1 MFLLILH
8 KQIQNII
15 NKGVGEAL
23 DGEVP
28 AGAAA
33 ETQSARPLFMQR
45 FTTSDIIVISMFG
58 AAGIVAGILGNVLH
72 GASGLVPFFGTFVL
86 HTFIPGTIL
95 FACISTI
102 RKAGSATLVSL
113 ISALVAMPL
122 MGAPLFIPFYLVHG
136 LLMDGMIV
144 GLKERMWTPSGI
156 SLAAVVYGITGI
168 LMLYYFVLRLQ
179 GLEFPLYVVL
189 PSIPLNVAF
198 AIPAALIGLK
208 LGSRASAA
216 LVG

>member
-1 MFLLILH
+1 MFFVILH
-8 KQIQNII
+8 KQIYIII
-15 NKGVGEAL
+15 NKRIGEIVN
-23 DGEVP
+23 GEVP
-28 AGAAA
+28 IGTPRK
-33 ETQSARPLFMQR
+33 TQADNPTFMQR

-72 GASGLVPFFGTFVL
+72 GASGLMPFIGAFIL
-86 HTFIPGTIL
+86 HTLIPGIIL
-95 FACISTI
+95 FSCISTV

-113 ISALVAMPL
+113 ISSLIAMPL
-122 MGAPLFIPFYLVHG
+122 MGAPLFIPFYLVQG
-136 LLMDGMIV
+136 LLADGMIV

-156 SLAAVVYGITGI
+156 SLAAIVYGTVGI

-189 PSIPLNVAF
+189 PSIPLNIVF

-208 LGSRASAA
+208 LGTRASAVLA
-216 LVG
+216 G